1 MAYAMVMYEQLIEM
15 IMLHNAYFL
24 DSSPTPR
31 SCAVFS
37 SPHSGAEYPEPFLR
51 DSCLTPLQLRSSE
64 DAYVDRF
71 IGETLGAPVI
81 KARFPRAYVDL
92 NRAADEL
99 DPAIIQNASG
109 RPTNPRIAAGLGVIP
124 RVVANGRA
132 IQLGKMKRAEAEA
145 RLTACYHPYH
155 TALAGLVE
163 AQRQRFGTCYLFD
176 IHSMPRS
183 ALPSGLLTRRPD
195 IVLGDRYGTACGH
208 WLSDSVAE
216 YFEQAGF
223 NVARNTPFAG
233 GYITRHYGA
242 PHQGVHVLQIEIDR
256 SLYMN
261 EARVELHRDFEDTR
275 QRIAAVFTK
284 LASISAC
291 PQSLAAE

>member
-1 MAYAMVMYEQLIEM
+1 MVKCEQPKEM
-15 IMLHNAYFL
+15 IMLHKAYIL
-24 DSSPTPR
+24 DSSPVPR

-37 SPHSGAEYPEPFLR
+37 SPHSGAEYPASFLR

-71 IGETLGAPVI
+71 IGETLGAPVL

-109 RPTNPRIAAGLGVIP
+109 QPTNPRIAAGLGVIP
-124 RVVANGRA
+124 RVVSNGRA
-132 IQLGKMKRAEAEA
+132 IQLGKMKLAEAEA
-145 RLTACYHPYH
+145 RLATCYHPYH
-155 TALAGLVE
+155 TALAGLIE
-163 AQRQRFGTCYLFD
+163 AQRQRFGSCYLFD

-183 ALPSGLLTRRPD
+183 SLPSGLLNRRPE
-195 IVLGDRYGTACGH
+195 IVLGDRYGTACSH
-208 WLSDSVAE
+208 WLSDAVVEA
-216 YFEQAGF
+216 FEQSGF
-223 NVARNTPFAG
+223 TVARNTPFAG
-233 GYITRHYGA
+233 GYITRQYGA

-261 EARVELHRDFEDTR
+261 EMRVELHRDFEDIR
-275 QRIAAVFTK
+275 QRIAGVLTK
-284 LASISAC
+284 IAGIAAC

>member
-1 MAYAMVMYEQLIEM
+1 MVKCEQLKEM
-15 IMLHNAYFL
+15 IMLHEAYIL

-51 DSCLTPLQLRSSE
+51 ESCLTPLQLRSSE

-99 DPAIIQNASG
+99 DPAAIQGASG
-109 RPTNPRIAAGLGVIP
+109 QPTNPRIAAGLGVIP
-124 RVVANGRA
+124 RVVSNGRA
-132 IQLGKMKRAEAEA
+132 IQLGKMKLAEAEA
-145 RLTACYHPYH
+145 RLAACYHPYH

-183 ALPSGLLTRRPD
+183 SLPSGLLNRRPD
-195 IVLGDRYGTACGH
+195 IVLGDRYGTACGP
-208 WLSDSVAE
+208 WLAE
-216 YFEQAGF
+216 AVTAHFEQAGF
-223 NVARNTPFAG
+223 SVARNTPFAG

-242 PHQGVHVLQIEIDR
+242 PSQGVHAIQIEIDR

-261 EARVELHRDFEDTR
+261 EARVEMHRDFEGIR
-275 QRIAAVFTK
+275 QRIADVFTK
-284 LASISAC
+284 IAGISAC

>member
-1 MAYAMVMYEQLIEM
+1 MVRYRQLNGM
-15 IMLHNAYFL
+15 IMLHEAYIL
-24 DSSPTPR
+24 ESSPTPR

-37 SPHSGAEYPEPFLR
+37 SPHSGAEYSEAFLR
-51 DSCLTPLQLRSSE
+51 ASCLTPLQLRSSE

-71 IGETLGAPVI
+71 ISETLGAPVI

-99 DPAIIQNASG
+99 DPAIIHNASG
-109 RPTNPRIAAGLGVIP
+109 QPTNPRIAAGLGVIP

-132 IQLGKMKRAEAEA
+132 IQLGKIKLAEAEA
-145 RLTACYHPYH
+145 RLESCYHPYH
-155 TALAGLVE
+155 TALTGLVE
-163 AQRQRFGTCYLFD
+163 AQRQRFGACYLFD

-183 ALPSGLLTRRPD
+183 SLPSGLLNRRPE

-208 WLSDSVAE
+208 WLSDTVAMH
-216 YFEQAGF
+216 FEQAGF
-223 NVARNTPFAG
+223 SVARNTPFAG

-242 PHQGVHVLQIEIDR
+242 PLQGVHVLQIEIDR
-256 SLYMN
+256 SLYMS
-261 EARVELHRDFEDTR
+261 EARVELHRDFEDIR
-275 QRIAAVFTK
+275 QQISDVFTK
-284 LASISAC
+284 IAGISAC

>member
-1 MAYAMVMYEQLIEM
+1 
-15 IMLHNAYFL
+15 MLHKAYIL
-24 DSSPTPR
+24 DSSPVPR

-37 SPHSGAEYPEPFLR
+37 SPHSGAEYPESFLR

-64 DAYVDRF
+64 DAYVDQF
-71 IGETLGAPVI
+71 IGDTLGAPVI
-81 KARFPRAYVDL
+81 KARFPRAYADL

-99 DPAIIQNASG
+99 DPAIIQGANG
-109 RPTNPRIAAGLGVIP
+109 QPTNPRIAAGLGVIP
-124 RVVANGRA
+124 RVVSNGRA
-132 IQLGKMKRAEAEA
+132 IQLGKMKRAEAEV
-145 RLTACYHPYH
+145 RLATCYHPYH

-183 ALPSGLLTRRPD
+183 SLPSGLLSCRPD
-195 IVLGDRYGTACGH
+195 IVLGDRYGTACGQ
-208 WLSDSVAE
+208 WLGNNVAE
-216 YFEQAGF
+216 SFEQAGF
-223 NVARNTPFAG
+223 SVARNTPFAG

-242 PHQGVHVLQIEIDR
+242 PSQGVHAIQIEIDR

-261 EARVELHRDFEDTR
+261 EARVELHRDFEGIR
-275 QRIAAVFTK
+275 RRISDVLTK
-284 LASISAC
+284 IAGISAC